1 MMPGPGVRL
10 DGKPTVNSEEG
21 GIDEMVMVGYDGS
34 IIGLMERI
42 QNKEAGVMTKL
53 KEEVGMTNERFT
65 KAISRVCSLRSKKYQ
80 IERLRGGDVVDG
92 GGVVLGRAGDYPGGG
107 GDKDEFSENPCTN
120 MWTASYAE
128 WDASREYRDHFML
141 YSKSDLMSVVG
152 ETYDMGDEGKCQ
164 LLPRNMSMIPS
175 LYWSIVYHFID
186 TQPIRNMESGFGD
199 SIGDA
204 LLLMFP
210 HRDWEFLNKRIRGV
224 IDNV

>member
-1 MMPGPGVRL
+1 ML
-10 DGKPTVNSEEG
+10 WT
-21 GIDEMVMVGYDGS
+21 
-34 IIGLMERI
+34 
-42 QNKEAGVMTKL
+42 
-53 KEEVGMTNERFT
+53 
-65 KAISRVCSLRSKKYQ
+65 
-80 IERLRGGDVVDG
+80 G
-92 GGVVLGRAGDYPGGG
+92 GGVVLGRAGDYPVDERDADEADKEGADPGGG

-141 YSKSDLMSVVG
+141 YSKSHLMSVVG

-175 LYWSIVYHFID
+175 LFWSIVYHFID

-210 HRDWEFLNKRIRGV
+210 QRDWEFLNKRIRGV

>member
-1 MMPGPGVRL
+1 
-10 DGKPTVNSEEG
+10 
-21 GIDEMVMVGYDGS
+21 
-34 IIGLMERI
+34 MERI

-92 GGVVLGRAGDYPGGG
+92 GGVVLGRAGDYPVDERDVDEADKEGADPGGG

-186 TQPIRNMESGFGD
+186 TQPIRNMRSGFWD

-210 HRDWEFLNKRIRGV
+210 QRDWEFLNKRIRGV